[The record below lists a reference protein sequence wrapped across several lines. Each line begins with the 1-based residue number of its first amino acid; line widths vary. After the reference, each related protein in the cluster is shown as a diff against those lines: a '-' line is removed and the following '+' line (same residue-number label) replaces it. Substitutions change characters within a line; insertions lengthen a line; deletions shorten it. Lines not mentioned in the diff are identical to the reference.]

1 MRIARFLHGIS
12 QVVGKLALLSIA
24 VVCAGAAVTAQ
35 EARITVLN
43 PTGDPPA
50 IQLRS
55 LAERPANP
63 SLDGHPIYFVSNT
76 FDNADKFCHA
86 MQTWF
91 AANMPSVK
99 TVYRDKKG
107 DDVTDDPDLWKEIKS
122 VNGLMIMAIGH

>member
-1 MRIARFLHGIS
+1 MRITRFLHSIS
-12 QVVGKLALLSIA
+12 QVVGRVVLLSIA
-24 VVCAGAAVTAQ
+24 VACAGAAVTAQ
-35 EARITVLN
+35 EAKITVLN

-55 LAERPANP
+55 MAERPAT
-63 SLDGHPIYFVSNT
+63 LQGHPIYFVSNT

-86 MQTWF
+86 LQTWF